1 MAGELERPRQ
11 VRGDGGFTCP
21 ALLIQHGDHLHAHL
35 LNTSFTQ
42 MSNFSEKQRNP
53 ATARVCRKLYVEK

>member
-21 ALLIQHGDHLHAHL
+21 ALLIQHGNDSHTHL

-42 MSNFSEKQRNP
+42 MSNLSEKQRNP
-53 ATARVCRKLYVEK
+53 VTARLCRKL